1 MLADGTITAP
11 ELLELYLERIARLDR
26 ELRSFRVVLADSAR
40 QEAGVA
46 QDRLNAGE
54 RLPLLGV
61 PIAIKDDVDVAGEV
75 TTYGSAAHGPARAQD
90 AEVVRRLRE
99 AGAVILGKTAVP
111 EMMLWSFTETLTYG
125 ATRNPWNTDYTPGG
139 SSGGSGAAVA
149 AGLAPMALGSDGMG
163 SIRIPSTWCG
173 LFGIKPQRDRV
184 PLAPHDDAW
193 NGLSVNGPMAR
204 SVEDAA
210 LFLDVTAPGGEFP
223 CRGCNRP
230 PGRLRIALST
240 KVPPPL
246 TARVGKAQRA
256 AVDEAGALLRELG
269 HNVISRDPDYP
280 LSAVYGQAL
289 PRYFR
294 GAYDD
299 VKSLPRPERLEAR
312 TRTFARIGGLIS
324 DRRMNAIRGAESEVA
339 ERVQSIFDD
348 VDVVLTPGTATG
360 PSRVGA
366 YQRRGAISTLT
377 LVAQRVPFQAMFNV
391 TGQPAAVVPW
401 DLDGKGLPTSIQLV
415 GRPFDEATLL
425 SLAAQIEQ
433 ARPWAAAPAAGFLI
447 HRLGPRHV
455 TLKAKFS
462 GHLSVTIAIVLCM
475 SASSPFAC
483 ASSARIRSVQMLY
496 RTIPG
501 SISTA
506 ANRSI
511 ADCASWISRSIPRCS
526 KASTRTLVAIGTN
539 ITPPP
544 SISSFT
550 TARDSS
556 MAPSRSPCSAR
567 SCATKVSIIGI
578 AVLE

>member
-1 MLADGTITAP
+1 VDTRELAFAGAAQQARMLADSVITVPA
-11 ELLELYLERIARLDR
+11 LLDVYLDRIGRLDPQ
-26 ELRSFRVVLADSAR
+26 LRSYRVVLADSAR
-40 QEAGVA
+40 REATAA
-46 QDRLNAGE
+46 QARLDAGE

-75 TTYGSAAHGPARAQD
+75 TTYGTAAHGPARAQD

-99 AGAVILGKTAVP
+99 AGAIIIGKTTVP
-111 EMMLWSFTETLTYG
+111 EMTLWSFVETLTFG
-125 ATRNPWNTDYTPGG
+125 STRNPWHTDYTPGG

-204 SVEDAA
+204 TVEDAA
-210 LFLDVTAPGGEFP
+210 LFLDVTAPGNDFVAAAK
-223 CRGCNRP
+223 RS

-256 AVDEAGALLRELG
+256 AVEEAGALLRELG
-269 HNVISRDPDYP
+269 HEVTTRDPDYP
-280 LSAVYGQAL
+280 PSGVYGQAL

-294 GAYDD
+294 GVYDD
-299 VKSLPRPERLEAR
+299 VKSLPHPERLERR
-312 TRTFARIGGLIS
+312 TRTFARIGGLLS

-339 ERVQSIFDD
+339 ERIQSIFDD
-348 VDVVLTPGTATG
+348 VDVVITPGTAMG
-360 PSRVGA
+360 PSKVGA
-366 YQRRGAISTLT
+366 YQRRGAIATLA

-401 DLDGKGLPTSIQLV
+401 DTDGNGLPTSVQLV

-433 ARPWAAAPAAGFLI
+433 ARPWAQ
-447 HRLGPRHV
+447 RR
-455 TLKAKFS
+455 
-462 GHLSVTIAIVLCM
+462 
-475 SASSPFAC
+475 
-483 ASSARIRSVQMLY
+483 
-496 RTIPG
+496 
-501 SISTA
+501 
-506 ANRSI
+506 
-511 ADCASWISRSIPRCS
+511 
-526 KASTRTLVAIGTN
+526 
-539 ITPPP
+539 PP
-544 SISSFT
+544 
-550 TARDSS
+550 
-556 MAPSRSPCSAR
+556 
-567 SCATKVSIIGI
+567 VS
-578 AVLE
+578 